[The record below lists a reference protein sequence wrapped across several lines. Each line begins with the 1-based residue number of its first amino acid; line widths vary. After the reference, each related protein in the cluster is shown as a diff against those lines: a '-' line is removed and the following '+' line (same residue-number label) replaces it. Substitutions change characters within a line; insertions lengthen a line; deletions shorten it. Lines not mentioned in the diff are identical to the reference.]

1 MEYDV
6 VVDQRVLEI
15 SLGKQYALFVGQ
27 RRAKP
32 PSEVVALRDEAV
44 RRIGVGMAGYAAAYV
59 VEIAVDVDLQLAFVA
74 QLVVDFGEVASVN
87 ENSYG
92 YGRGVHT

>member
-1 MEYDV
+1 
-6 VVDQRVLEI
+6 
-15 SLGKQYALFVGQ
+15 
-27 RRAKP
+27 
-32 PSEVVALRDEAV
+32 
-44 RRIGVGMAGYAAAYV
+44 MAGYAAAYV

-74 QLVVDFGEVASVN
+74 QHVVDFGEVASVN